1 MKNLFD
7 VSGKNVLIT
16 GAGRGL
22 GLGYARTFA
31 AAGSRVFLA
40 GRHQPQLEKIAGE
53 LRAAGGEAEAVPLDV
68 TSPDSIEA
76 AVSSVMERGGRI
88 DVLVNNAGYEQV
100 ADFTEVMRDT
110 YDKIMAVN
118 LKGTFFMSQAVAKC
132 MKRTGGGKIINI
144 GSLGSFLGLRQ
155 SSVYCATK
163 GGVVQLTKTMAL
175 ELGAY
180 GIQVNCLAPGYF
192 ITPMTQAFYDDP
204 QHRAWI
210 ESRIPLARWG
220 TNEDLAGAVL
230 FLASAASDYITGETI
245 RVDGGWL
252 AG

>member
-22 GLGYARTFA
+22 GLGYAHTFA

-40 GRHQPQLEKIAGE
+40 GRHQPQIEKIAGE
-53 LRAAGGEAEAVPLDV
+53 LRAAGGKAEAVLLDV
-68 TSPDSIEA
+68 TSSDSIDA
-76 AVSSVMERGGRI
+76 AVSFVMGYGGTI

-100 ADFTEVMRDT
+100 ADFTEVTRDT

-132 MKRTGGGKIINI
+132 MKQTGGGKIINI